1 MLKHYHDTQI
11 DEGQLNTCKVQADE
25 IAKLELE
32 YALYENAR
40 RKMLGRFL
48 RKRGTFLHFSD
59 ILYPAKEH
67 RPLDLARKD
76 AMILHETYLKNPEFA
91 NIQKISGKLL
101 GGKISS
107 KTKAHFYTFC
117 RDYCVSG
124 EALFPI
130 SKQKLTAP
138 YFL

>member
-1 MLKHYHDTQI
+1 MKSQSLSWNMLYMRTPG
-11 DEGQLNTCKVQADE
+11 E
-25 IAKLELE
+25 
-32 YALYENAR
+32 
-40 RKMLGRFL
+40 KMLGRFL

-76 AMILHETYLKNPEFA
+76 AMILHETYLKNSEFA

>member
-1 MLKHYHDTQI
+1 
-11 DEGQLNTCKVQADE
+11 
-25 IAKLELE
+25 
-32 YALYENAR
+32 
-40 RKMLGRFL
+40 MLGRFL

-101 GGKISS
+101 GAKVLPKQRRTSILSVGIIVSLARHYSLLVS
-107 KTKAHFYTFC
+107 KN
-117 RDYCVSG
+117 
-124 EALFPI
+124 
-130 SKQKLTAP
+130 
-138 YFL
+138 

>member
-1 MLKHYHDTQI
+1 MLYMRTPGEKI
-11 DEGQLNTCKVQADE
+11 
-25 IAKLELE
+25 
-32 YALYENAR
+32 
-40 RKMLGRFL
+40 LGRFL

-101 GGKISS
+101 GGKIFFQN
-107 KTKAHFYTFC
+107 K
-117 RDYCVSG
+117 G
-124 EALFPI
+124 AL
-130 SKQKLTAP
+130 L
-138 YFL
+138 YFLSGLLCLWRGTIPY